1 MQHQCIKHSFKN
13 LGINYKSENQ
23 LLFSSSQDS
32 EDFDDFDD
40 EEEEE
45 ESYSGE
51 SSSLELR
58 EEAPLRFSTRRGRP
72 CRSLT
77 LPGPGAST
85 ERPALRRSTRSLSYT
100 HNQAVKHTHT
110 KVKQHVQSTHE
121 HKVSFVT
128 LIYSRKIINRCIDI
142 RKIWLS

>member
-1 MQHQCIKHSFKN
+1 MF
-13 LGINYKSENQ
+13 
-23 LLFSSSQDS
+23 FSSLQDS
-32 EDFDDFDD
+32 EDFDDIDD
-40 EEEEE
+40 EEEE

-77 LPGPGAST
+77 LPGTGSST

-100 HNQAVKHTHT
+100 HNQGAQNTYT
-110 KVKQHVQSTHE
+110 KVWQ
-121 HKVSFVT
+121 HKVYLFKS
-128 LIYSRKIINRCIDI
+128 I
-142 RKIWLS
+142 